1 MHAYI
6 HMTKVISL
14 SDEAYS
20 ELTKLKK
27 EGESFSDIVLELTRK
42 EKKPLSYFFG
52 KWPGPKEEL
61 NNLEKEIKEMHRKT
75 KMRDVEF

>member
-1 MHAYI
+1 
-6 HMTKVISL
+6 MTKVISL
-14 SDEAYS
+14 SDEAYQ
-20 ELTKLKK
+20 ELEKLKEK
-27 EGESFSDIVLELTRK
+27 GESFSDVVVKLSKK

-61 NNLEKEIKEMHRKT
+61 DQLEKDINEMRKKT